1 MQARR
6 RGTRRRS
13 ASSLY
18 FDEPFYVGF
27 NIGGYELGLD
37 PNMSGVTLGTS
48 VVTYWGVPD
57 IAAAHDRLLRQGA
70 KGHEPITDVGG
81 EIKVATVTDPFGN
94 LIGIIENPHF
104 KVAGRADSGSG
115 RVRGSAFT
123 FCSRFA
129 TVLGSRFANPEPNG
143 ELRTERRTPNCT
155 VNPEPPNLEVEFPP
169 TKSTPSPSTYQ
180 QVE

>member
-1 MQARR
+1 MFQGLRTVIYKVPDLARAKAWYSEAF
-6 RGTRRRS
+6 GVEP
-13 ASSLY
+13 Y
-18 FDEPFYVGF
+18 FDKPFYVGF

-104 KVAGRADSGSG
+104 SLPA
-115 RVRGSAFT
+115 
-123 FCSRFA
+123 
-129 TVLGSRFANPEPNG
+129 E
-143 ELRTERRTPNCT
+143 
-155 VNPEPPNLEVEFPP
+155 
-169 TKSTPSPSTYQ
+169 
-180 QVE
+180 